1 MSKRNRIFYTPTKR
15 NRITVNPFRPA
26 SVDDVLDS
34 ARDRVKAG
42 DVKHGRPYG
51 KGRASTPEI
60 LSTASHVLALAA
72 RDAGTGTDY
81 WRGSLTAAETGR
93 RVARLF
99 ELAGGY
105 RPSASTC
112 AARIGEHLTASER
125 DALPS
130 PYFARGWSGN
140 MLRAALSA
148 VWQGRAPR
156 VER

>member
-1 MSKRNRIFYTPTKR
+1 MTKR
-15 NRITVNPFRPA
+15 NRIKVNPFRPA

-34 ARDRVKAG
+34 AADRVKAG

-72 RDAGTGTDY
+72 RDAGTGADY

-99 ELAGGY
+99 ALAGGY
-105 RPSASTC
+105 TPSASTC
-112 AARIGEHLTASER
+112 AARIGEHLSSTEGAG
-125 DALPS
+125 LPS

-140 MLRAALSA
+140 LLRAALSA
-148 VWQGRAPR
+148 IWAGRAPR